1 MSTAR
6 TYRLDLA
13 ALVISL
19 ISIAASAPIIVAFS
33 GPALAIALWRNIL
46 GAAATLPFALRHQQA
61 LRALPKRLWWY
72 TIGAGVML
80 GLHFGT
86 WIPSLRYTSIAASTA
101 LVATQVV
108 WAALIAFATG
118 HRAPRAEWVG
128 IGLAL
133 VGTLVLTGID
143 ISLEPRALLGDLLA
157 VAGAIAAAI
166 YVALGQRVRAVLPL
180 SAYTAIAYTVAA
192 ATLLALCL
200 VTGTTLWGFS
210 TTDWWLIIAITVFAQ
225 LGGHTLMNM
234 ALRSFTATTVSLAI
248 LLEVPGATLF
258 GWVWPGQTPPW
269 ELLPGALLILT
280 GLVVVVRAGRDQ
292 AVTDSSI

>member
-6 TYRLDLA
+6 SYRLDLV

-19 ISIAASAPIIVAFS
+19 ISIAASAPIIVAFT
-33 GPALAIALWRNIL
+33 GPALAIALWRNII
-46 GAAATLPFALRHQQA
+46 GAAATLPFALRHHAA
-61 LRALPKRLWWY
+61 LRTLPKRLWWY
-72 TIGAGVML
+72 TIGAGAML
-80 GLHFGT
+80 GLHFAT

-118 HRAPRAEWVG
+118 HRAPRAEWIG
-128 IGLAL
+128 IGVAL

-157 VAGAIAAAI
+157 VAGAVAAAI

-180 SAYTAIAYTVAA
+180 SAYTAVAYSVAA
-192 ATLLALCL
+192 ITLLVLCL
-200 VTGTTLWGFS
+200 ATGTTLWGFGA
-210 TTDWWLIIAITVFAQ
+210 TDWWLIIAITVFAQ

-269 ELLPGALLILT
+269 ELLPGALLILV

-292 AVTDSSI
+292 AVTDSRN